1 MTKKLVSL
9 LMAVIVLA
17 GISIFLTFYP
27 EKINNYKQTLNN
39 DQEQNLGIANPASVN
54 CIEKGGTLMIKEN
67 SAGQYGLCYF
77 EDNRACEEWALMRG
91 ECPVGGMKTTGYDT
105 EEQRFCAWVGGHTT
119 TNNGDVC
126 TFDDGSTCALEKLYN
141 GECRRGQEK

>member
-1 MTKKLVSL
+1 MKKYLIFFLVVSV
-9 LMAVIVLA
+9 VILS
-17 GISIFLTFYP
+17 GCNKST
-27 EKINNYKQTLNN
+27 ENKSGESQN
-39 DQEQNLGIANPASVN
+39 QEQNVGLANPSSVN
-54 CIEKGGTLMIKEN
+54 CIEKGGTLVMKEN

-119 TNNGDVC
+119 TNDGDVC
-126 TFDDGSTCALEKLYN
+126 TFNDGSTCALDKLYN